1 MLDPNKHGVFN
12 KETSMKLNWGKIII
26 LLLNAYYWFNVWVY
40 GFIIPTIVTIVIA
53 AIIGIILKLYEER
66 Y

>member
-12 KETSMKLNWGKIII
+12 KETSMKLNWGMIII

>member
-12 KETSMKLNWGKIII
+12 KEKSMKPNWPIII
-26 LLLNAYYWFNVWVY
+26 LLLLNAYYWVNVWWY
-40 GFIIPTIVTIVIA
+40 GFLIPTIVTIVIA
-53 AIIGIILKLYEER
+53 SIVGIILKLYEER